1 MKKYGLV
8 VALAAVATFCTAQGI
23 DEERMERDI
32 QIAQNIL
39 STLENEAASSQIF
52 VYGRDRFEGSY
63 VEGYGVIFNTSHRY
77 GRTIIADTKGTYK
90 IYGDAAI
97 GSFPEGSSSRGV
109 NAFKLNLDS
118 LTQSQHKEWV
128 EKMKT
133 FLVDY
138 ADLIGQLKPENKIMV
153 TSGSG
158 NKGDWFALEARASGT
173 STINEGPTV
182 EISKKDLIDYKS
194 GKINRNEALK
204 RVKVI
209 SAASKEEVA
218 QDVELLA
225 SIFERLYKSDLS
237 NTYYLSGGV
246 GYGKIP
252 EFGVVFRM
260 RVYSSS
266 RNEGF
271 HRIATRN
278 QSGLSQDERDE
289 IVKGM
294 YPDFLKE
301 LKRNIIQYGRTV
313 KSLEGNEMLMF
324 KVRLTECKGCEI
336 PKNLELSIKASDLK
350 SYDSGKINESS
361 AIAKLNVKE
370 IGKQ

>member
-8 VALAAVATFCTAQGI
+8 IVLLAVTAFCRSQGI

-39 STLENEAASSQIF
+39 SSLESNEISSQIF
-52 VYGRDRFEGSY
+52 VYTKDRFEGSY
-63 VEGYGVIFNTSHRY
+63 VEGYGVIFNSSDHH
-77 GRTIIADTKGTYK
+77 GRTIIAETKGPYK
-90 IYGDAAI
+90 LYSDAVI
-97 GSFPEGSSSRGV
+97 SSLPEGSSSRV
-109 NAFKLNLDS
+109 VKVRLNLDS
-118 LTQSQHKEWV
+118 LRQTQDKEWV

-158 NKGDWFALEARASGT
+158 NKGDWFALEARASST

-209 SAASKEEVA
+209 RAASKEEVA

>member
-8 VALAAVATFCTAQGI
+8 IVLLAVTAFCRSQGI

-32 QIAQNIL
+32 QIAENIL
-39 STLENEAASSQIF
+39 STLERKETSSQIF
-52 VYGRDRFEGSY
+52 VYNNDRFEGSY
-63 VEGYGVIFNTSHRY
+63 VEGYGVIFNTSYRH
-77 GRTIIADTKGTYK
+77 GRTVIADTKGTHK
-90 IYGDAAI
+90 LYGDAVV
-97 GSFPEGSSSRGV
+97 SNLPEGSSTREV
-109 NAFKLNLDS
+109 KAFRLNLDS
-118 LTQSQHKEWV
+118 LAQAQNKEWV

-138 ADLIGQLKPENKIMV
+138 ADLISQLKPEDKIMV

-204 RVKVI
+204 QVKVI
-209 SAASKEEVA
+209 RAASKEEVA

-271 HRIATRN
+271 HRIVTRN
-278 QSGLSQDERDE
+278 QSGLSQDERNE

-313 KSLEGNEMLMF
+313 KSLGGNEMLMF
-324 KVRLTECKGCEI
+324 KVRLTECKGCDI

-350 SYDSGKINESS
+350 SYDSGKMNESS

-370 IGKQ
+370 IGNQ